1 MAKILFA
8 TLPFPGCLHPHLA
21 VARALCTRGHD
32 VAIYTGASARARVE
46 EAGFGFFPFHPELDA
61 EFTALVL
68 APNAIGANW
77 RQPWKL
83 RTPMRR
89 FFIDTIPRQL
99 ADIEALS
106 AGFAPEVIVAD
117 PAILA
122 PALVLHEKHRVPVA
136 LLSYVPGCTLPGP
149 DAPPMG
155 LGLPSPRDWRTRL
168 QARLAGKVF
177 GLFRRGIRRAAS
189 EVRRQ
194 NGLGPLTD
202 SVVQHTGRL
211 PLFLVPSSPEFDY
224 ARRDLPP
231 NVHYVG
237 PLMWYPPEDP
247 AHSPLRA
254 LPRDQPWVHATEGT
268 IHVQDPLVLRTT
280 AQALGG
286 LPFQVILSTGGN
298 RDPKD
303 LDLGPLAPN
312 VHLVSWVDHGEL
324 LPKLDV
330 LVCTG
335 GGGAVLGALH
345 AGVPIVAV
353 PTDWDHADTVQRLV
367 EAGAGIRLSRRQC
380 TPERLREA
388 VGRVRGD
395 PSYRTNAR
403 RLAASLRQGG
413 GASGAA
419 TLIEGLAS

>member
-1 MAKILFA
+1 MPKILFA

-21 VARALCTRGHD
+21 VARALSARNHE
-32 VAIYTGASARARVE
+32 VAVYTGASARDRVE
-46 EAGFGFFPFHPELDA
+46 QAGFRFFPFHPALDS
-61 EFTALVL
+61 EFTELVL

-89 FFIDTIPRQL
+89 FFIDTIPHQL
-99 ADIEALS
+99 TDLGAL
-106 AGFAPEVIVAD
+106 FDEFRPDVIVSD

-122 PALVLHEKHRVPVA
+122 PALVLHEKRQVPVA

-155 LGLPSPRDWRTRL
+155 LGLPSPRNWHTRL

-177 GLFRRGIRRAAS
+177 ALFRRGIRRAAS

-202 SVVQHTGRL
+202 SVVAYTGRL

-224 ARRDLPP
+224 GRRDLPAS
-231 NVHYVG
+231 VHYVG

-247 AHSPLRA
+247 SQSPLRN

-286 LPFQVILSTGGN
+286 LPLQVILSTGGN

-303 LDLGPLAPN
+303 LDLGPLSAN
-312 VHLVSWVDHGEL
+312 VKLVSWVDHGEL
-324 LPKLDV
+324 LPRLDV

-353 PTDWDHADTVQRLV
+353 PTDWDHADTVQRVV
-367 EAGAGIRLSRRQC
+367 EAGAGVRLSRRQC
-380 TPERLREA
+380 TPQRLREA
-388 VGRVRGD
+388 VNQVRSN
-395 PSYRTNAR
+395 PSYRENAR
-403 RLAASLRQGG
+403 RLAGSLRRGG
-413 GASGAA
+413 GATGAA
-419 TLIEGLAS
+419 TLIERLAS